1 MSATAVVHRVTWE
14 DVDIALE
21 RVEMGA
27 SNVDDANLLRAIA
40 HIAKG
45 LLTGDAPPLVGEN
58 DAPLFIEDW
67 EKREQCLV
75 S

>member
-1 MSATAVVHRVTWE
+1 MPGTVHRVTWE
-14 DVDIALE
+14 DIEAALLRIE
-21 RVEMGA
+21 RGEPGP
-27 SNVDDANLLRAIA
+27 DDANLLRAIA

>member
-1 MSATAVVHRVTWE
+1 MSATVHRVTWE
-14 DVDIALE
+14 DVEAALLRIE
-21 RVEMGA
+21 RGEPGP
-27 SNVDDANLLRAIA
+27 DDANLLRAVA
-40 HIAKG
+40 TIAKG

-58 DAPLFIEDW
+58 DTPLFIEDW